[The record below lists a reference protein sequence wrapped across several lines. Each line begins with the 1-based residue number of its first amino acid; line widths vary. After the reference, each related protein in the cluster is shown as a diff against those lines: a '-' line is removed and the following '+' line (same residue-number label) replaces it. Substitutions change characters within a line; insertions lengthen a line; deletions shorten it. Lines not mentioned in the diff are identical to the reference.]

1 MKLSFGPWGE
11 TLHEFVEA
19 GIDAEKKGFET
30 LWTSE
35 LHRTPFVPLTALA
48 TKTSTIKLGSGVA
61 LAFLRSPLTLALT
74 AMDLN
79 EISNGRFILGLGS
92 GVKNLNEYWH
102 DVRFG
107 KPVKHIED
115 VINIC
120 RMVIK
125 ESHLNPIKYEG
136 SEKSISLVGFDRPF
150 TPKETSIP
158 IYMGS
163 VGPFMTRKCGEIA
176 DGWISHELC
185 SPQYLESNI
194 KVAELLG
201 YDASKEGTPASQIL
215 EYFDMQNLFDDMELA
230 IRNPIEARLKF
241 SNKLS
246 NQFKANS
253 IDGFS
258 DIDIMI
264 TWWRDMMMIMLDNE
278 KSVIN
283 INRLNTLKDL
293 TTNFKLDQVIS
304 IIKMFH
310 SAKSYLN
317 MNTNPLLVYDN
328 LFINIPLCHVSSH
341 H

>member
-11 TLHEFVEA
+11 TLHEFIEA
-19 GIDAEKKGFET
+19 GFDAEKKGFET

-136 SEKSISLVGFDRPF
+136 SEKSIYKQNL
-150 TPKETSIP
+150 
-158 IYMGS
+158 S
-163 VGPFMTRKCGEIA
+163 VAILKVASKLFIWTRKF
-176 DGWISHELC
+176 
-185 SPQYLESNI
+185 
-194 KVAELLG
+194 LL
-201 YDASKEGTPASQIL
+201 
-215 EYFDMQNLFDDMELA
+215 
-230 IRNPIEARLKF
+230 
-241 SNKLS
+241 
-246 NQFKANS
+246 
-253 IDGFS
+253 
-258 DIDIMI
+258 
-264 TWWRDMMMIMLDNE
+264 
-278 KSVIN
+278 
-283 INRLNTLKDL
+283 
-293 TTNFKLDQVIS
+293 
-304 IIKMFH
+304 
-310 SAKSYLN
+310 
-317 MNTNPLLVYDN
+317 
-328 LFINIPLCHVSSH
+328 
-341 H
+341 

>member
-115 VINIC
+115 VINIF
-120 RMVIK
+120 MFLIK
-125 ESHLNPIKYEG
+125 NNSASKTVSIFFLIPPTTAIMAWLFLN
-136 SEKSISLVGFDRPF
+136 EKLDNLDLIGFAIA
-150 TPKETSIP
+150 TLGVYIA
-158 IYMGS
+158 
-163 VGPFMTRKCGEIA
+163 TRK
-176 DGWISHELC
+176 
-185 SPQYLESNI
+185 
-194 KVAELLG
+194 
-201 YDASKEGTPASQIL
+201 
-215 EYFDMQNLFDDMELA
+215 
-230 IRNPIEARLKF
+230 
-241 SNKLS
+241 
-246 NQFKANS
+246 
-253 IDGFS
+253 
-258 DIDIMI
+258 
-264 TWWRDMMMIMLDNE
+264 
-278 KSVIN
+278 
-283 INRLNTLKDL
+283 
-293 TTNFKLDQVIS
+293 
-304 IIKMFH
+304 
-310 SAKSYLN
+310 
-317 MNTNPLLVYDN
+317 
-328 LFINIPLCHVSSH
+328 
-341 H
+341 

>member
-185 SPQYLESNI
+185 SPQYLKSNI
-194 KVAELLG
+194 IPKLQEGASDKKIPKIVVSGLTVVDEDEKKAKRIAAGTVAFYASVKTYDEFFSTHGFGQEASRIRELFKNNDIKG
-201 YDASKEGTPASQIL
+201 MIENVPDEMVDVFAIAGNKEFVTESIKRYENIVDEIKLTPPTHFVTETETRFAQKSIL
-215 EYFDMQNLFDDMELA
+215 
-230 IRNPIEARLKF
+230 
-241 SNKLS
+241 
-246 NQFKANS
+246 S
-253 IDGFS
+253 IV
-258 DIDIMI
+258 
-264 TWWRDMMMIMLDNE
+264 NE
-278 KSVIN
+278 GGIN
-283 INRLNTLKDL
+283 
-293 TTNFKLDQVIS
+293 
-304 IIKMFH
+304 
-310 SAKSYLN
+310 
-317 MNTNPLLVYDN
+317 
-328 LFINIPLCHVSSH
+328 
-341 H
+341 

>member
-11 TLHEFVEA
+11 TLDEFVEA
-19 GIDAEKKGFET
+19 GINGEKKGFET

-136 SEKSISLVGFDRPF
+136 LEKSISLVGFDRPF
-150 TPKETSIP
+150 IPKETDIP

-176 DGWISHELC
+176 NGWISHELC
-185 SPQYLESNI
+185 SPQYLKSNI
-194 KVAELLG
+194 IPLVKSIRDIDKG
-201 YDASKEGTPASQIL
+201 YHCPIIFMEQPLIHDQYIDEDVKEKNNVLASQI
-215 EYFDMQNLFDDMELA
+215 
-230 IRNPIEARLKF
+230 KGC
-241 SNKLS
+241 NKLG
-246 NQFKANS
+246 FKEIYL
-253 IDGFS
+253 IDQKNCLGS
-258 DIDIMI
+258 DHEA
-264 TWWRDMMMIMLDNE
+264 T
-278 KSVIN
+278 V
-283 INRLNTLKDL
+283 DL
-293 TTNFKLDQVIS
+293 SLIH
-304 IIKMFH
+304 I
-310 SAKSYLN
+310 
-317 MNTNPLLVYDN
+317 
-328 LFINIPLCHVSSH
+328 
-341 H
+341 

>member
-120 RMVIK
+120 IQSSM
-125 ESHLNPIKYEG
+125 
-136 SEKSISLVGFDRPF
+136 
-150 TPKETSIP
+150 
-158 IYMGS
+158 
-163 VGPFMTRKCGEIA
+163 
-176 DGWISHELC
+176 
-185 SPQYLESNI
+185 
-194 KVAELLG
+194 KV
-201 YDASKEGTPASQIL
+201 
-215 EYFDMQNLFDDMELA
+215 
-230 IRNPIEARLKF
+230 LKKVF
-241 SNKLS
+241 
-246 NQFKANS
+246 
-253 IDGFS
+253 
-258 DIDIMI
+258 
-264 TWWRDMMMIMLDNE
+264 R
-278 KSVIN
+278 
-283 INRLNTLKDL
+283 
-293 TTNFKLDQVIS
+293 
-304 IIKMFH
+304 
-310 SAKSYLN
+310 
-317 MNTNPLLVYDN
+317 
-328 LFINIPLCHVSSH
+328 
-341 H
+341 